1 MWNYTKQA
9 VLASKKW
16 GNVEIFFFSPF
27 FYFRMLQKYD
37 LVNAGDS
44 RSVSFSAGGS
54 PESYTLFFLRPV
66 TCVLY
71 PA

>member
-1 MWNYTKQA
+1 MWKYTKQ
-9 VLASKKW
+9 VTLASKKW

-27 FYFRMLQKYD
+27 FYLRMLQKYG
-37 LVNAGDS
+37 LVKAGDP

-54 PESYTLFFLRPV
+54 PESYTLFFLRPAA
-66 TCVLY
+66 CVLY